1 MWWCNADRRAGD
13 DGLERSLLGQM
24 LAPELRAWRGEAA
37 LGPLFWGKGVGVS
50 MLLIAFHASLMWRGS
65 ALVQQLSLIA
75 IAAYTV
81 WILVAVW
88 RCAGQADPNWG
99 TLARWLTVAWGA
111 NAALV
116 LLFLEIDLVVAALG
130 G

>member
-1 MWWCNADRRAGD
+1 MAQLFAS
-13 DGLERSLLGQM
+13 EI
-24 LAPELRAWRGEAA
+24 RAWRGEVA
-37 LGPLFWGKGVGVS
+37 LGPLFWGKGVSVS
-50 MLLIAFHASLMWRGS
+50 ILLMAFHASLMWQGL

-88 RCAGQADPNWG
+88 RCAGRAEPNWG

-111 NAALV
+111 NATLV
-116 LLFLEIDLVVAALG
+116 LLFLQLDLLMAAFG